1 MGANHV
7 IAPSVEGRFLKTR
20 GAELDAMC
28 SATSQLLLTSA
39 GNYKWKNVLHSVQR
53 WLPGIQASSLF
64 LKVWPLQTT

>member
-1 MGANHV
+1 MGTIHV

-28 SATSQLLLTSA
+28 SATSQLLLNSA
-39 GNYKWKNVLHSVQR
+39 GNYKWKDVLHSVQR
-53 WLPGIQASSLF
+53 WPSIQASSLF